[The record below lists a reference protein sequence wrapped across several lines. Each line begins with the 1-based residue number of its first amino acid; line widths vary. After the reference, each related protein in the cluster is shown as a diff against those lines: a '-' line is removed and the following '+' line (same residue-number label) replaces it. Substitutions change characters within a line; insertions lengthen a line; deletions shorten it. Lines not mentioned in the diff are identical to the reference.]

1 MAIRYEMQAEGDL
14 LKVKASGTDENLKEV
29 NAYGAA
35 IIRAALRHD
44 SRRILCD
51 ETELVYRLSVTDT
64 FESARYIAES
74 VPRVVRVAIACN
86 PQSYPDGQFWETVA
100 VNRGLSV
107 RFFKDLAQAA
117 AWLDA
122 K

>member
-14 LKVKASGTDENLKEV
+14 LKVKAAGADESLKEV

-35 IIRAALRHD
+35 IIQAALRHS

-51 ETELVYRLSVTDT
+51 ETQLVYKLSVTDT
-64 FESARYIAES
+64 YESARFIAES
-74 VPRVVRVAIACN
+74 VPHVVKVAIVCN

-107 RFFKDLAQAA
+107 RFFKDLTQAT

>member
-1 MAIRYEMQAEGDL
+1 M
-14 LKVKASGTDENLKEV
+14 
-29 NAYGAA
+29 
-35 IIRAALRHD
+35 
-44 SRRILCD
+44 
-51 ETELVYRLSVTDT
+51 TDT

-74 VPRVVRVAIACN
+74 VPHVVKVAIACN

>member
-1 MAIRYEMQAEGDL
+1 MAIHYEMQADGDL
-14 LKVKASGTDENLKEV
+14 LKVKASGMDDSLAEV
-29 NAYGAA
+29 TAYGAA
-35 IIRAALRHD
+35 IIQAAQQHNI
-44 SRRILCD
+44 RRILCD
-51 ETELVYRLSVTDT
+51 ETELIYKLNVIDN
-64 FESARYIAES
+64 FEAARYIAES
-74 VPRVVRVAIACN
+74 VPHVVKVAIACN